1 MKTDPDHEQKR
12 TKFNLAMEG
21 VLPMKSH
28 AISENLAC
36 ANCGQPT
43 AAGSTL
49 CPDCLPI
56 NDFVYRFRS
65 WHIPARM
72 MPGIQRYIH
81 ERIKPGQFL
90 TAVICNNLSDA
101 MGQADDENLNSLPA
115 YASFFHN
122 EAPAPCWGSKKK
134 MKEWLEGGK

>member
-1 MKTDPDHEQKR
+1 MKTNPDHEKKR
-12 TKFNLAMEG
+12 TKFNLAC
-21 VLPMKSH
+21 
-28 AISENLAC
+28 ENLTC
-36 ANCGQPT
+36 ANCGHPR

-65 WHIPARM
+65 WHIPARI

-81 ERIKPGQFL
+81 ERIKPGRFL

-101 MGQADDENLNSLPA
+101 VGQADDENLENLPA
-115 YASFFHN
+115 YAAYFYN
-122 EAPAPCWGSKKK
+122 EVNSNCWGSKKK